1 MRSYLFR
8 DGAVGATIR
17 HMGECDAAQ
26 AMELVRA
33 LCDALDEMTRHVAWL
48 EHRGA
53 RLEAAALRRDINEAQ
68 MHISRLQR
76 RYLGGD
82 RRAPAR
88 QLAKQAH

>member
-1 MRSYLFR
+1 
-8 DGAVGATIR
+8 
-17 HMGECDAAQ
+17 MGECDAAQ

-33 LCDALDEMTRHVAWL
+33 LCDALDEMTRKVAWL

-53 RLEAAALRRDINEAQ
+53 LLEAAALRQDINEAQ

-76 RYLGGD
+76 RYLGAGD

-88 QLAKQAH
+88 QLAKQVR